1 MNTEEN
7 KEENNYYA
15 LWYTFKD
22 GVRSTNAVSTNSN
35 LLTSLHKKS
44 IGNLDGLYF
53 HYEKNIVNIT
63 VEPIDCFQY
72 NSSSQN
78 LETYNPYNNI
88 ENGNFYATQYH
99 PNEPNKIEEVLVY
112 LTEEVYSI
120 WKLSY
125 DTKILPIN
133 CPSFF
138 CTEYVSDR
146 IYPNIYYEDGIM
158 NAYADG
164 F

>member
-7 KEENNYYA
+7 TEDNNFYA

-22 GVRSTNAVSTNSN
+22 GVRSTNAISTTPK

-44 IGNLDGLYF
+44 IGNLDGLYI
-53 HYEKNIVNIT
+53 HYEKNIINIT
-63 VEPIDCFQY
+63 IEPIECYQY

-78 LETYNPYNNI
+78 LEIYNPYNNI

-99 PNEPNKIEEVLVY
+99 PNEPNKIEEVLIY
-112 LTEEVYSI
+112 LTDEQYDI
-120 WKLSY
+120 WKSSY
-125 DTKILPIN
+125 ASKIQSIKYS
-133 CPSFF
+133 SFF
-138 CTEYVSDR
+138 CTEYVSER
-146 IYPNIYYEDGIM
+146 VYPNIYYEDGIM
-158 NAYADG
+158 NAYTDG